1 MLCGP
6 LSPLGTLGSPQGTPR
21 PRDTPVATSTG
32 WCHPACSATPP
43 AVPPLSW
50 CSGDQQPGQGPN
62 SAINSEKHQFQEL
75 FSLCFIFAGP

>member
-32 WCHPACSATPP
+32 WCHPACSATP
-43 AVPPLSW
+43 VLVQW
-50 CSGDQQPGQGPN
+50 GPT
-62 SAINSEKHQFQEL
+62 AWTGAKFCHKQ
-75 FSLCFIFAGP
+75 